1 MLIGLDKQTIKPTV
15 VGIDLQKLKSSYN
28 VVVDTTG
35 ATYPIYD
42 YKEDREQFISHI
54 NITDGTMF
62 NRLTIGTYKAD
73 LGVGLFC
80 YLDISKMGADDCNL
94 VPYTVEGFKVYTD
107 KCIQYIEDRYG
118 VRLHNNS
125 YKGETMEMNVTITLE
140 SKFDDYKY
148 LLRLMADISTGGKKR
163 YKSYYYKSTDREV
176 SGIKLYN
183 KSMSKKVYDKKKQM
197 ETEKEIKIVLDKEYM
212 RIEDTLLHQDKI
224 KNVFDTFSISEIT
237 DEAVKEYMQKSINE
251 DLIKPMEKHIEKGNK
266 MLFKI
271 AKAEYKK
278 NNKKWIQS
286 FIISALTTD
295 IKGVPILVD
304 KQQILDVMAQ
314 MIPNKSNYNRALKR
328 AANDLDKLNKY
339 VGNIQKLIEIKE
351 KCEIQ

>member
-35 ATYPIYD
+35 ATVPIYD
-42 YKEDREQFISHI
+42 YREDKEQFISHI

-73 LGVGLFC
+73 LGIGLFC

-125 YKGETMEMNVTITLE
+125 YKGELMEMNITIELTEKFNNYSHLLE
-140 SKFDDYKY
+140 
-148 LLRLMADISTGGKKR
+148 LMAKLTPSKKR
-163 YKSYYYKSTDREV
+163 YKAELYYDKENECT
-176 SGIKLYN
+176 GIKLKN
-183 KSMSKKVYDKKKQM
+183 KSMTKKVYDKKKQL
-197 ETEKEIKIVLDKEYM
+197 ETEKEVKIVLDKEYM

-224 KNVFDTFSISEIT
+224 KNVFNTYNISEIT
-237 DEAVKEYMQKSINE
+237 DTDVKEYMQKSINE
-251 DLIKPMEKHIEKGNK
+251 DLIKPIEKHIEKGNK
-266 MLFKI
+266 LLKKI
-271 AKAEYKK
+271 LKEEKAKNKTGYKRT
-278 NNKKWIQS
+278 
-286 FIISALTTD
+286 FLLRAAALRD
-295 IKGVPILVD
+295 EKGVPMVVD
-304 KQQILDVMAQ
+304 MEQIIELIKAESGK
-314 MIPNKSNYNRALKR
+314 NFNRDMK
-328 AANDLDKLNKY
+328 KL
-339 VGNIQKLIEIKE
+339 QKDIEELGHLNNNFKKLSEIKS
-351 KCEIQ
+351 KCEID

>member
-15 VGIDLQKLKSSYN
+15 VGIDLQKLRSCNN
-28 VVVDTTG
+28 VVVDVEG
-35 ATYPIYD
+35 LTYPIYD
-42 YKEDREQFISHI
+42 YRKDGDQYIKHI

-73 LGVGLFC
+73 LGIGLFC
-80 YLDISKMGADDCNL
+80 YLDISKMGVDDCNL

-107 KCIQYIEDRYG
+107 KCIKYIEDRYG
-118 VRLHNNS
+118 VKLHNNE
-125 YKGETMEMNVTITLE
+125 YKGEVMEMNVTITLE
-140 SKFDDYKY
+140 EKFNNYSH
-148 LLRLMADISTGGKKR
+148 LIELMAKLTPSKKR
-163 YKSYYYKSTDREV
+163 YKAELYYDRVNEIT
-176 SGIKLYN
+176 GIKLKN
-183 KSMSKKVYDKKKQM
+183 KSMSKKIYDKTKQM

-212 RIEDTLLHQDKI
+212 RIEDTLLHQNKI
-224 KNVFDTFSISEIT
+224 KDVFKTYKIAEIT

-251 DLIKPMEKHIEKGNK
+251 DLVKPLEKHITEGNK
-266 MLFKI
+266 RLLKI

-286 FIISALTTD
+286 FIISALTED

-304 KQQILDVMAQ
+304 KQQILDVIAQ
-314 MIPNKSNYNRALKR
+314 MITNKSNYNRALKR
-328 AANDLDKLNKY
+328 AVNDLDKLNKY
-339 VGNIQKLIEIKE
+339 VGNIQKLSEIKS

>member
-35 ATYPIYD
+35 ATVPIYD
-42 YKEDREQFISHI
+42 YKEDKEQFISHI

-73 LGVGLFC
+73 LGIGLFC

-125 YKGETMEMNVTITLE
+125 YKGELMEMNITIELTEKFNNYSHLLE
-140 SKFDDYKY
+140 
-148 LLRLMADISTGGKKR
+148 LMAKLTPSKKR
-163 YKSYYYKSTDREV
+163 YKAELYYDKENECT
-176 SGIKLYN
+176 GIKLKN
-183 KSMSKKVYDKKKQM
+183 KSMTKKVYDKRKQM
-197 ETEKEIKIVLDKEYM
+197 ETEKEVKIILDKEYM

-224 KNVFDTFSISEIT
+224 KNVFNTYNISEIT
-237 DEAVKEYMQKSINE
+237 DTAVMEYMQKSINE
-251 DLIKPMEKHIEKGNK
+251 DLIKPLEKHIAEGNK
-266 MLFKI
+266 KLLKI
-271 AKAEYKK
+271 AKAENKN

-286 FIISALTTD
+286 FIISALTET

-304 KQQILDVMAQ
+304 KQQILDTIKA
-314 MIPNKSNYNRALKR
+314 IDKKNYSRSIKR
-328 AANDLDKLNKY
+328 AAKDLDKLNGY
-339 VGNIQKLIEIKE
+339 IGNFEKLSEIKN

>member
-35 ATYPIYD
+35 ATVPIYD
-42 YKEDREQFISHI
+42 YKEDKEQFISHI

-73 LGVGLFC
+73 LGIGLFC

-94 VPYTVEGFKVYTD
+94 IPYTVEGFKVYTD

-125 YKGETMEMNVTITLE
+125 YKGELMEMNITIELTEKFNNYSHLLE
-140 SKFDDYKY
+140 
-148 LLRLMADISTGGKKR
+148 LMAKLTPSKKR
-163 YKSYYYKSTDREV
+163 YKTELYYDKENECT
-176 SGIKLYN
+176 GIKLKN
-183 KSMSKKVYDKKKQM
+183 KSMTKKVYDKRKQM
-197 ETEKEIKIVLDKEYM
+197 ETEKEVKIVLDKEYM

-224 KNVFDTFSISEIT
+224 KNVFNTYNIAEIT
-237 DEAVKEYMQKSINE
+237 DTAVMEYMQKSINE
-251 DLIKPMEKHIEKGNK
+251 DLIKPLEKHIAEGNK
-266 MLFKI
+266 KLLKI

-286 FIISALTTD
+286 FIISALTET

-339 VGNIQKLIEIKE
+339 VGNIQKLSEIKN

>member
-28 VVVDTTG
+28 VVIDTTG
-35 ATYPIYD
+35 ATVPIYD
-42 YKEDREQFISHI
+42 YKEDKEQFISHI

-73 LGVGLFC
+73 LGIGLFC

-125 YKGETMEMNVTITLE
+125 YKGELMEMNITIELTEKFNNYSHLLE
-140 SKFDDYKY
+140 
-148 LLRLMADISTGGKKR
+148 LMAKLTPSKKR
-163 YKSYYYKSTDREV
+163 YKAELYYDKENECT
-176 SGIKLYN
+176 GIKLKN
-183 KSMSKKVYDKKKQM
+183 KSMTKKVYDKRKQM
-197 ETEKEIKIVLDKEYM
+197 ETEKEVKIVLDKEYM
-212 RIEDTLLHQDKI
+212 RIEDTLLHQNKI
-224 KNVFDTFSISEIT
+224 KDVFDTYNIAEIT
-237 DEAVKEYMQKSINE
+237 DTAVKEYMQKSINE
-251 DLIKPMEKHIEKGNK
+251 DLIKPLEKHIAEGNK
-266 MLFKI
+266 KLLKI

-286 FIISALTTD
+286 FIISALTET

-314 MIPNKSNYNRALKR
+314 MITNKSNYNRALKR

-339 VGNIQKLIEIKE
+339 VGNIQKLSEIKN
-351 KCEIQ
+351 KCEIN

>member
-35 ATYPIYD
+35 ATVPIYD

-125 YKGETMEMNVTITLE
+125 YKGELMEMNITIELTEKFNNYSHLLE
-140 SKFDDYKY
+140 
-148 LLRLMADISTGGKKR
+148 LMAKLTPSKKR
-163 YKSYYYKSTDREV
+163 YKAELYYDKENECT
-176 SGIKLYN
+176 GIKLKN
-183 KSMSKKVYDKKKQM
+183 KSMTKKVYDKRKQM
-197 ETEKEIKIVLDKEYM
+197 ETEKEVKIVLDKEYM

-224 KNVFDTFSISEIT
+224 KNVFNTYNISEIT
-237 DEAVKEYMQKSINE
+237 DTAVMEYMQKSINE
-251 DLIKPMEKHIEKGNK
+251 DLIKPLEKHIAEGNK
-266 MLFKI
+266 KLLKI
-271 AKAEYKK
+271 AKAENKN

-286 FIISALTTD
+286 FIISALTET

-304 KQQILDVMAQ
+304 KQQILDTIKA
-314 MIPNKSNYNRALKR
+314 IDKKNYSRSIKR
-328 AANDLDKLNKY
+328 AAKDLDKLNGY
-339 VGNIQKLIEIKE
+339 IGNFEKLSEIKN

>member
-35 ATYPIYD
+35 ATVPIYD
-42 YKEDREQFISHI
+42 YKEDKEQFISHI

-73 LGVGLFC
+73 LGIGLFC

-94 VPYTVEGFKVYTD
+94 VPYTIEGFKVYTD

-125 YKGETMEMNVTITLE
+125 YKGELMEMNITIELTEKFNNYSHLLE
-140 SKFDDYKY
+140 
-148 LLRLMADISTGGKKR
+148 LMAKLTPSKKR
-163 YKSYYYKSTDREV
+163 YKAELYYDKENECT
-176 SGIKLYN
+176 GIKLKN
-183 KSMSKKVYDKKKQM
+183 KSMTKKVYDKRKQM
-197 ETEKEIKIVLDKEYM
+197 ETEKEVKIVLDKEYM
-212 RIEDTLLHQDKI
+212 RIEDTLLHQNKI
-224 KNVFDTFSISEIT
+224 KDVFDTYNIAEIT
-237 DEAVKEYMQKSINE
+237 DTAVKEYMQKSINE
-251 DLIKPMEKHIEKGNK
+251 DLIKPLEKHIAEGNK
-266 MLFKI
+266 KLLKI

-286 FIISALTTD
+286 FIISALTET

-314 MIPNKSNYNRALKR
+314 MITNKSNYNRALKR

-339 VGNIQKLIEIKE
+339 VGNIQKLSEIKN
-351 KCEIQ
+351 KCEIN

>member
-28 VVVDTTG
+28 VVIDTTG
-35 ATYPIYD
+35 ATVPIYD
-42 YKEDREQFISHI
+42 YKEDKEQFISHI

-73 LGVGLFC
+73 LGIGLFC

-125 YKGETMEMNVTITLE
+125 YKGELMEMNITIELTEKFNNYSHLLE
-140 SKFDDYKY
+140 
-148 LLRLMADISTGGKKR
+148 LMAKLTPSKKR
-163 YKSYYYKSTDREV
+163 YKTELYYDKENECT
-176 SGIKLYN
+176 GIKLKN
-183 KSMSKKVYDKKKQM
+183 KSMTKKVYDKKKQL
-197 ETEKEIKIVLDKEYM
+197 ETEKEVKIVLDKEYM
-212 RIEDTLLHQDKI
+212 RIEDTLLHQNKI
-224 KNVFDTFSISEIT
+224 KDVFDTYNIAEIT
-237 DEAVKEYMQKSINE
+237 DTAVMEYMKKSINE
-251 DLIKPMEKHIEKGNK
+251 DLIKPLEKHIAEGNK
-266 MLFKI
+266 KLLKI
-271 AKAEYKK
+271 AKAENKN

-286 FIISALTTD
+286 FIISALTET

-304 KQQILDVMAQ
+304 KQQILDTIKA
-314 MIPNKSNYNRALKR
+314 IDKKNYSRSIKR
-328 AANDLDKLNKY
+328 AAKDLDKLNGY
-339 VGNIQKLIEIKE
+339 IGNFEKLSEIKN

>member
-42 YKEDREQFISHI
+42 YREDREQYISHI

-73 LGVGLFC
+73 LGIGLFC

-125 YKGETMEMNVTITLE
+125 YKGELMEMNITIELTEKFNNYSHLLE
-140 SKFDDYKY
+140 
-148 LLRLMADISTGGKKR
+148 LMAKLTPSKKR
-163 YKSYYYKSTDREV
+163 YKAELYYDKENECT
-176 SGIKLYN
+176 GIKLKN
-183 KSMSKKVYDKKKQM
+183 KSMTKKVYDKRKQM
-197 ETEKEIKIVLDKEYM
+197 ETEKEVKIVLDKEYM

-224 KNVFDTFSISEIT
+224 KNVFDTYNIAEIT
-237 DEAVKEYMQKSINE
+237 DTDVKEYMQKSINE
-251 DLIKPMEKHIEKGNK
+251 DLIKPLEKHIAEGNK
-266 MLFKI
+266 KLLKI

-286 FIISALTTD
+286 FIISALTET

-328 AANDLDKLNKY
+328 AANDLDKLSKY
-339 VGNIQKLIEIKE
+339 VGNIQKLSEIKE

>member
-42 YKEDREQFISHI
+42 YREDREQYISHI

-73 LGVGLFC
+73 LGIGLFC

-125 YKGETMEMNVTITLE
+125 YKGEVMEMNVTITLE
-140 SKFDDYKY
+140 SVFAEYEY
-148 LLRLMADISTGGKKR
+148 LLELMAKLTPSKKR
-163 YKSYYYKSTDREV
+163 YSKDIHLYKKNECT
-176 SGIKLYN
+176 GIKLKN
-183 KSMSKKVYDKKKQM
+183 KSMTKKVYDKRKQM
-197 ETEKEIKIVLDKEYM
+197 ETEKEVKIVLDKEYM

-224 KNVFDTFSISEIT
+224 KNVFDTYNIAEIT
-237 DEAVKEYMQKSINE
+237 DMAVKEYMQKSINE
-251 DLIKPMEKHIEKGNK
+251 DLIKPLEKHIAEGNK
-266 MLFKI
+266 KLLKI

-286 FIISALTTD
+286 FIISALTET

-328 AANDLDKLNKY
+328 AANDLDKLSKY
-339 VGNIQKLIEIKE
+339 VGNIQKLSEIKE

>member
-15 VGIDLQKLKSSYN
+15 VGIDLQKLKSCNN
-28 VVVDTTG
+28 VIISTDG

-42 YKEDREQFISHI
+42 YREDKEHFIRHI
-54 NITDGTMF
+54 NITDETMF

-80 YLDISKMGADDCNL
+80 YLDISKMGVDDCNL
-94 VPYTVEGFKVYTD
+94 VPYTVEGFKIYTD

-140 SKFDDYKY
+140 SAFDEYKY
-148 LLRLMADISTGGKKR
+148 LLRLMADLSTGGKKR
-163 YKSYYYKSTDREV
+163 YSSYYYKTSDREV

-183 KSMSKKVYDKKKQM
+183 KSMSKKVYDKRKQM
-197 ETEKEIKIVLDKEYM
+197 EKEKEIKIVLDKEYM
-212 RIEDTLLHQDKI
+212 RIEDTLLHQNKI
-224 KNVFDTFSISEIT
+224 KDVFDTYSIAEIT
-237 DEAVKEYMQKSINE
+237 DMAVKEYMQKSINE
-251 DLIKPMEKHIEKGNK
+251 DLIKPLEKHIAEGNK
-266 MLFKI
+266 KLLKI
-271 AKAEYKK
+271 AKAENKN

-286 FIISALTTD
+286 FIISALTET

-304 KQQILDVMAQ
+304 KQQILDTIKA
-314 MIPNKSNYNRALKR
+314 IDKKNYSRSIKR
-328 AANDLDKLNKY
+328 AAKDLDKLNGY
-339 VGNIQKLIEIKE
+339 IGNFEKLSEIKN

>member
-35 ATYPIYD
+35 ATVPIYD
-42 YKEDREQFISHI
+42 YREDREQFISHI

-73 LGVGLFC
+73 LGIGLFC

-125 YKGETMEMNVTITLE
+125 YKGELMEMNITIELTEKFNNYSHLLE
-140 SKFDDYKY
+140 
-148 LLRLMADISTGGKKR
+148 LMAKLTPSKKR
-163 YKSYYYKSTDREV
+163 YKAELYYDKENECT
-176 SGIKLYN
+176 GIKLKN
-183 KSMSKKVYDKKKQM
+183 KSMTKKVYDKRKQM
-197 ETEKEIKIVLDKEYM
+197 ETEKEVKIILDKEYM
-212 RIEDTLLHQDKI
+212 RIEDTLLHQNKI
-224 KNVFDTFSISEIT
+224 KDVFDTYNIAEIT
-237 DEAVKEYMQKSINE
+237 DTDVKEYMQKSINE
-251 DLIKPMEKHIEKGNK
+251 DLIKPLEKHIAEGNK
-266 MLFKI
+266 KLLKI

-286 FIISALTTD
+286 FIISALTET

-314 MIPNKSNYNRALKR
+314 MITNKSNYNRALKR